1 MKSSRL
7 AVFVILL
14 IAAVVTWKLS
24 RPDTDKETTDSSEDS
39 ATSRTGA
46 AGNDRGKVSSR
57 DLPDAPPV
65 RLDEAFDKKLY
76 KAVAYETLLSGDDGS
91 RAYVRVPSTK
101 SRLRLAPNQLG
112 EFPVQPAGLQETVAV
127 RVDLPDANPGDP
139 VAVTILDG
147 GTFPGED
154 ENEASRLIKVEK
166 WGGVSFQFTTSQNDG
181 HHRLRVQPSGG
192 RLKIVDFYATKNSSS
207 ENL

>member
-1 MKSSRL
+1 MKPSRL
-7 AVFVILL
+7 AVLVILL
-14 IAAVVTWKLS
+14 IAAVVTWKVT
-24 RPDTDKETTDSSEDS
+24 RPSAKPSTTATEESGEKSSPGS
-39 ATSRTGA
+39 S
-46 AGNDRGKVSSR
+46 NNPRGKVSSR
-57 DLPDAPPV
+57 DVHNAPPV
-65 RLDEAFDKKLY
+65 SLDEVFEKKLY
-76 KAVAYETLLSGDDGS
+76 TPVAYETRPSGDDGT
-91 RAYVRVPSTK
+91 RAYVGVPSTN
-101 SRLRLAPNQLG
+101 SRLRLTPNQLG

-147 GTFPGED
+147 GTFPGEA
-154 ENEASRLIKVEK
+154 ENNASRLIKVEK

-181 HHRLRVQPSGG
+181 HHRLRVHPSGG

>member
-1 MKSSRL
+1 M
-7 AVFVILL
+7 
-14 IAAVVTWKLS
+14 
-24 RPDTDKETTDSSEDS
+24 
-39 ATSRTGA
+39 
-46 AGNDRGKVSSR
+46 
-57 DLPDAPPV
+57 PDAPPV
-65 RLDEAFDKKLY
+65 TLNEAFDKKLY
-76 KAVAYETLLSGDDGS
+76 KAVSYETLLSGDDGS
-91 RAYVRVPSTK
+91 RAYVRVPSTN
-101 SRLRLAPNQLG
+101 SRLRLTPNQLG
-112 EFPVQPAGLQETVAV
+112 EFPVQPAGLQETVVV

-147 GTFPGED
+147 GTFPGEA
-154 ENEASRLIKVEK
+154 ENDASRLIKVEK